1 MGSSGTHTDIQAAL
15 ENQPFCCLWKQ
26 TPILLHEDNLQSQG
40 TTILYY
46 QLLYVRKAIAFIE
59 I

>member
-1 MGSSGTHTDIQAAL
+1 MGSSRTNTNIQAAS

-26 TPILLHEDNLQSQG
+26 TPILLHKDNLQSQG
-40 TTILYY
+40 TTILYN
-46 QLLYVRKAIAFIE
+46 QLLSVRKAIAFIE